1 LTGGGSAMILPRAM
15 AYWAV
20 VRAIPQ
26 HERLAA
32 ESVGRA
38 GFETF
43 IPRIRARSGSR
54 WRTIPLFGVYFF
66 ARIEDRW
73 RAIERAMGVLD
84 VVKFGAAPARCPDEE
99 IAKLIARAD
108 PDGVVRLQARPPS
121 ASSRTFAP
129 GAHVAIA
136 NGPFA
141 GLDAIHTGMTAHERE
156 LVLLHILGARRP
168 VEIAAGLLAPH

>member
-1 LTGGGSAMILPRAM
+1 M

-43 IPRIRARSGSR
+43 IPRIRARTGSR

-73 RAIERAMGVLD
+73 RAVERAMGVLD
-84 VVKFGAAPARCPDEE
+84 VVKFGATPARCPDEVVAE
-99 IAKLIARAD
+99 LLARSD
-108 PDGVVRLQARPPS
+108 PDGVVRLQARPPI
-121 ASSRTFAP
+121 ASSRVFAC
-129 GAHVAIA
+129 GAQVAIA
-136 NGPFA
+136 SGPFA
-141 GLDAIHTGMTAHERE
+141 GLNGIHTGMKVHERE

-168 VEIAAGLLAPH
+168 VEIAAGSSRRIERGA

>member
-1 LTGGGSAMILPRAM
+1 M
-15 AYWAV
+15 AYWSV
-20 VRAIPQ
+20 VRAVPQ

-43 IPRIRARSGSR
+43 VPRIRTRIESR
-54 WRTIPLFGVYFF
+54 WRTTPLFGVYFF

-73 RAIERAMGVLD
+73 RAIERSMGVLD
-84 VVKFGAAPARCPDEE
+84 IVKFGTTPARCPDEE
-99 IAKLIARAD
+99 IAKLIARSD
-108 PDGVVRLQARPPS
+108 PDGVVRLQARPLMT
-121 ASSRTFAP
+121 SSRVFAS

-136 NGPFA
+136 GGPFA

-156 LVLLHILGARRP
+156 LVLINILGARRP
-168 VEIAAGLLAPH
+168 VEIAARFVRPQ